1 MKGKRKALFVALVV
15 DVYGNLLIFESDLE
29 MVLADVLVAM
39 DSEIADFE
47 YLVRD
52 GVFIG
57 DKSDLQG

>member
-1 MKGKRKALFVALVV
+1 MKSKKRALFVALVV

-29 MVLADVLVAM
+29 TVLADVLVAM

-57 DKSDLQG
+57 DKSDLKG